1 MASSFMA
8 RFCFAVTC
16 VLFLYS
22 CKKDDGLNRTPPGAI
37 SPPPDFGLK
46 VVGYLSAIRDPSTIP
61 DEKFRICN
69 VINYAFATINT
80 NGDLIIG
87 QITRLPLVV
96 AKARAN
102 QAKVLISVNSP
113 SSFKMYTATAVQRN
127 ALIKAIMKIVRA
139 YQLDGVD
146 IDWEYPNT
154 ADGTDIAFASLMKEL
169 SDSCHLN
176 ARYYLSAAITPGK
189 YPGGIRDAVKN
200 ELFNY
205 VDWFNVMA
213 YDDYN
218 TAVPY
223 KHHSDFSLAESSINY
238 WIVNRGMPANKFVL
252 GIPGYGRSS
261 GPVQGNTT
269 LVYSDILNKGGSPLS
284 DSAVV
289 TITGNPNPYTIY
301 YNGQAT
307 VKKKAMLAKQRAN
320 GIMFWEIGQ
329 DTKDGTSLLR
339 AVADT
344 LGRSY

>member
-1 MASSFMA
+1 
-8 RFCFAVTC
+8 
-16 VLFLYS
+16 
-22 CKKDDGLNRTPPGAI
+22 
-37 SPPPDFGLK
+37 
-46 VVGYLSAIRDPSTIP
+46 
-61 DEKFRICN
+61 

-87 QITRLPLVV
+87 QIARLPLVV

-102 QAKVLISVNSP
+102 NAKVLISINSP

-127 ALIKAIMKIVRA
+127 TLIKSIMKIVRD

-154 ADGTDIAFASLMKEL
+154 ADATDIAFTSLMKEL

-176 ARYYLSAAITPGK
+176 ARYYLSAAVTPGR

-218 TAVPY
+218 TAIPY
-223 KHHSDFSLAESSINY
+223 KHHSDFSLAESSMNY
-238 WIVNRGMPANKFVL
+238 WITNRGMPAGKFVL
-252 GIPGYGRSS
+252 GIPLYGRSS

-269 LVYSDILNKGGSPLS
+269 LIYSDILAKGGSPLS

-301 YNGQAT
+301 YNGLT
-307 VKKKAMLAKQRAN
+307 TLKKKAMLAKQRAN

-329 DTKDGTSLLR
+329 DTKDATSLLR
-339 AVADT
+339 AAADT